1 MKNININFKKKFL
14 FIYLPFFL
22 FNTNSIGTTLDQ
34 IINPESAFSTPDGR
48 IFVSEIGGFGVKND
62 GRILEVFKDGEV
74 SVVASELNDPKGL
87 IVVENTIYVTDVD
100 EIKKVTLNGKVT
112 TWLGPK
118 NFPKKTA
125 FLNDIAIDQN
135 NIIYISD
142 SGNKIDGMRKGGAVF
157 QVSTNKE
164 VSVLVESQNNPEFV
178 APNGLL
184 VIDPNYLLVA
194 DFTTGILSR
203 ISLKSKK
210 IEKIADGFGGGDGLA
225 YDGKK
230 LYISDWRGGKIW
242 SGTINGTQYDP
253 RILKSGFVNP
263 ADICITSDGKS
274 IVIPEMMFKKSDGG
288 RVSFLSIN

>member
-1 MKNININFKKKFL
+1 MKKIKLTLVKKISL
-14 FIYLPFFL
+14 IYLSCLL
-22 FNTNSIGTTLDQ
+22 FNSSSIGSTLDQ
-34 IINPESAFSTPDGR
+34 IINPESAFSTPDNR

-62 GRILEVFKDGEV
+62 GRILEVFKDGRAEV
-74 SVVASELNDPKGL
+74 IASGLNDPKGL
-87 IVVENTIYVTDVD
+87 IVVENIIYVTDVD
-100 EIKKVTLNGKVT
+100 EIKKVTLSGKVS

-125 FLNDIAIDQN
+125 FLNDIAIGQD

-142 SGNKIDGMRKGGAVF
+142 SGNKEDGMRKGGAVF
-157 QVSTNKE
+157 QVSTDKE
-164 VSVLVESQNNPEFV
+164 VTILVENRNNPDFL

-210 IEKIADGFGGGDGLA
+210 IEKIAEGFGGGDGLA
-225 YDGKK
+225 YYGEK

-242 SGTINGTQYDP
+242 SGTINGTQYNP
-253 RILKSGFVNP
+253 EILKDGFVNP
-263 ADICITSDGKS
+263 ADICITSDGRN
-274 IVIPEMMFKKSDGG
+274 IVIPEMMFEKSDGG

>member
-1 MKNININFKKKFL
+1 MKKINLIFRKKIF
-14 FIYLPFFL
+14 FICFSFFL
-22 FNTNSIGTTLDQ
+22 FNSNSIAITLDQ
-34 IINPESAFSTPDGR
+34 IINPESAFCTPDGR

-74 SVVASELNDPKGL
+74 KVIASGLNDPKGL
-87 IVVENTIYVTDVD
+87 IAVKNIIHVTDVD
-100 EIKKVTLNGKVT
+100 EIKKVTLNGKIT

-118 NFPKKTA
+118 DFPKKTA

-142 SGNKIDGMRKGGAVF
+142 SGNKVDGMRKGGAVF
-157 QVSTNKE
+157 QVSINKE
-164 VSVLVESQNNPEFV
+164 VSILVGNKNNPEFL

-184 VIDPNYLLVA
+184 AIDPNYLLVA
-194 DFTTGILSR
+194 DFTTGILTR
-203 ISLKSKK
+203 ITLKSKK

-225 YDGKK
+225 YYGKK

-253 RILKSGFVNP
+253 KILKSGFINP